1 MSKSKSSIG
10 GNIRKYRLQK
20 DMSQDRLSKLADV
33 AFHTIVKI
41 ESGETPNPTIET
53 VRKIAAA
60 LGVSIDDLI
69 HPVK

>member
-1 MSKSKSSIG
+1 MFKDKVTIG
-10 GNIRKYRLQK
+10 ENIRKYRLQK
-20 DMSQDRLSKLADV
+20 GMSQDRLSKLADV

-60 LGVSIDDLI
+60 LGVSIDKLMQ
-69 HPVK
+69 

>member
-1 MSKSKSSIG
+1 MSKSKSTIG
-10 GNIRKYRLQK
+10 ENIRKYRLQK

-53 VRKIAAA
+53 VRKIASA
-60 LGVSIDDLI
+60 LGVSIDDLM
-69 HPVK
+69 K